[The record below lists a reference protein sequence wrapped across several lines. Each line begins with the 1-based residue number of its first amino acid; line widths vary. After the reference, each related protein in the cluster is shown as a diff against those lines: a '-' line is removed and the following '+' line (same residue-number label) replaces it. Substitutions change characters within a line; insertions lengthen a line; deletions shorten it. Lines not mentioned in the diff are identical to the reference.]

1 MTELTQQQ
9 VEELIQSINDAE
21 EPESI
26 SNEMVA
32 EILSYLNEKYKAGDI
47 SLAQVEATI
56 SAIQIAISSLQTG
69 LSGVSGNFES
79 IDDRKTDKNI
89 QTGRLAYPQA
99 PVVVL
104 ASMGQ
109 ELDSVGK
116 SSPVAHVASAGDYI
130 WDANNGIQYYKSIDD
145 VKQIGP
151 PQRGIVYTN
160 AHSNRQYRWNG
171 TTWLQVGGND
181 NDGTINQSVYQNMER
196 LNDRLNALIRAL
208 ANIAFTGQ
216 KPDEME
222 LDWDG
227 TKYIVSLDMTGLDG
241 AEVQETYPKQVIEGN
256 AATITIVPSNSEHIL
271 RNASYKERSNDQP
284 TNATIAD
291 NKAVITIRNVRS
303 DKTIYVLATA
313 SAKQQFTAAIS
324 DQRVSGTGSTS
335 GIVEGSAWA
344 TVLSINDGE
353 AEGTSILGVSAEME
367 GGGHIAVHN
376 NTVSTDCVTGNITI
390 TVTVAVVEQMSVV
403 LVGDDDLAS
412 VDVSKVGE
420 GTALEAVVSPKTF
433 CKFTGAPTVEMG
445 GEPVLNAVTD
455 NGDGTYTVSIAEVT
469 GDVEITV
476 AVKDY
481 NVDYDCIRY
490 QRDDGS
496 PAGRYLIF
504 GKKQQYMMSKMV
516 PVVGGTT
523 ISFKTVSGTGALH
536 SFGANGAYIE
546 QFAMPAATNG
556 SVNLKINAAY
566 VRIVAERDGVS
577 SAWIKDSAGNTI
589 WAGSEIDLNALGSPK
604 DFLTYG
610 FAGTPSPNSQ
620 GIITEMG
627 CIQNSNR
634 YYTTILDKL
643 NYQGTTDG
651 SLIRQMWGGAQL
663 AHLPMSL
670 SPVIDLPLHDK
681 TGSETRPFRFSCGGD
696 FAGVAPFI
704 MIYNAS
710 NQEPYL
716 YPDSW
721 YGGAWDTDKTYR
733 EVNISANFVKARLL
747 FLTDTTE
754 HVFILDH
761 SDNDRAL
768 WEINAP
774 ISNQEEQSI

>member
-9 VEELIQSINDAE
+9 IDALIQEINEAE
-21 EPESI
+21 DPESVT
-26 SNEMVA
+26 NGMVA
-32 EILSYLNEKYKAGDI
+32 TVLDYLNERHKAGRL
-47 SLAQVEATI
+47 SLGELVDTI
-56 SAIQIAISSLQTG
+56 SAIQTSINSLQTG

-89 QTGRLAYPQA
+89 QTGRLTYPQA

-145 VKQIGP
+145 VKQIGL

-241 AEVQETYPKQVIEGN
+241 TEVQETYPKQVIEGN

-420 GTALEAVVSPKTF
+420 GAALEAVVSPKTF

-455 NGDGTYTVSIAEVT
+455 NGDDTYTVSIAEVT
-469 GDVEITV
+469 GDVEISV
-476 AVKDY
+476 AAVDN
-481 NVDYDCIRY
+481 NVGFRAVRLY
-490 QRDDGS
+490 RDISAGS
-496 PAGRYLIF
+496 
-504 GKKQQYMMSKMV
+504 KQYFAVYPCS
-516 PVVGGTT
+516 
-523 ISFKTVSGTGALH
+523 TG
-536 SFGANGAYIE
+536 S
-546 QFAMPAATNG
+546 
-556 SVNLKINAAY
+556 
-566 VRIVAERDGVS
+566 
-577 SAWIKDSAGNTI
+577 DSAHS
-589 WAGSEIDLNALGSPK
+589 AVSEAVDLGENRNSDVVVTYGDGAASNGYKAVLFLLNALGKIVDS
-604 DFLTYG
+604 YSY
-610 FAGTPSPNSQ
+610 A
-620 GIITEMG
+620 
-627 CIQNSNR
+627 NSNTQGSVTVSPDSGVR
-634 YYTTILDKL
+634 YALLSFRDSKASSAFIAVDGNECFRGSSEIVSAFKTIYPFANNAYFPTWLPDKNENGDYINAIL
-643 NYQGTTDG
+643 CG
-651 SLIRQMWGGAQL
+651 GGAQSYANGDTIKVGADAATKGIMQCFGNLVVPYGVSKITLDSAKTIKWSAGIQSTGWSSSNAPCIAYKNDSNKDYFL
-663 AHLPMSL
+663 AWSL
-670 SPVIDLPLHDK
+670 
-681 TGSETRPFRFSCGGD
+681 
-696 FAGVAPFI
+696 
-704 MIYNAS
+704 
-710 NQEPYL
+710 
-716 YPDSW
+716 
-721 YGGAWDTDKTYR
+721 
-733 EVNISANFVKARLL
+733 VNIIGGTTPKTLPANTEIYLCFDKEHYDDA
-747 FLTDTTE
+747 FIKNNADDTE
-754 HVFILDH
+754 V
-761 SDNDRAL
+761 L
-768 WEINAP
+768 WNSTINL
-774 ISNQEEQSI
+774 S

>member
-469 GDVEITV
+469 GDVEISV
-476 AVKDY
+476 AAVDN
-481 NVDYDCIRY
+481 NVGFKAVRLYRNTSTGSAQYFAVYPCSTGS
-490 QRDDGS
+490 DGAHS
-496 PAGRYLIF
+496 AVSEAVDLGENRN
-504 GKKQQYMMSKMV
+504 SD
-516 PVVGGTT
+516 VVVTYGDGTA
-523 ISFKTVSGTGALH
+523 S
-536 SFGANGAYIE
+536 NGYKAVL
-546 QFAMPAATNG
+546 F
-556 SVNLKINAAY
+556 L
-566 VRIVAERDGVS
+566 
-577 SAWIKDSAGNTI
+577 
-589 WAGSEIDLNALGSPK
+589 LNALGKIVNSYSYANSS
-604 DFLTYG
+604 TQG
-610 FAGTPSPNSQ
+610 SVTVSPNS
-620 GIITEMG
+620 GV
-627 CIQNSNR
+627 R
-634 YYTTILDKL
+634 YALLSFRDSKASSAFIAVDGNERFRGSSEIVSAFKTILPFNNNEYFPTWLPDKNENGDYINAIICGEAAQSYANGDTIKAGAGAATKAIMQCFGDLVVPYGVAKITL
-643 NYQGTTDG
+643 NAAKTIKWSAGIQSTGWDSNNAPCIAYKNSGGKDYFLAWALVNVIGGTT
-651 SLIRQMWGGAQL
+651 
-663 AHLPMSL
+663 PKSL
-670 SPVIDLPLHDK
+670 SANTELYLCFDK
-681 TGSETRPFRFSCGGD
+681 EHYAD
-696 FAGVAPFI
+696 AFI
-704 MIYNAS
+704 KNNA
-710 NQEPYL
+710 
-716 YPDSW
+716 D
-721 YGGAWDTDKTYR
+721 DT
-733 EVNISANFVKARLL
+733 EV
-747 FLTDTTE
+747 
-754 HVFILDH
+754 
-761 SDNDRAL
+761 L
-768 WEINAP
+768 WNSTINL
-774 ISNQEEQSI
+774 S